1 MKKLNKFFAV
11 LVALAMMATLCV
23 SMAFAADPAPQGENV
38 DLIKTLTK
46 NAGTTTPN
54 ASFVFKIVKNTEK
67 GDSHAVAIADQTFTY
82 PAAEDALTQTK
93 DLDQIIETALASAP
107 NGMYVY
113 DVMEDAAASTQDSTS
128 QDGKTKN
135 TFTYSTKVYRVRVY
149 KSGTT
154 DAPVYKYTVAEVTNY
169 GTEDE
174 DEAKMPVT
182 PGTGEEESTIDVPF
196 ENKYVK
202 TNLVD
207 PDGNEPN
214 DDNDAAGL
222 FVQKNVTKDDS
233 GLYADKE
240 FAFTLNATA
249 PAVNTLSETKT
260 GYAYKVMKVK
270 TTGEEEVT
278 AKAGTLVP
286 GTPATV
292 NLKTNERLVFTDLDV
307 GTVINVKEA
316 DYSADFNASATLNGA
331 SAAIADGVDATASEA
346 GNKLYVTNESKND
359 TTPEGILISNLPYI
373 ALALVAIGGLVAY
386 VVVRRRNADE
396 A

>member
-1 MKKLNKFFAV
+1 
-11 LVALAMMATLCV
+11 
-23 SMAFAADPAPQGENV
+23 
-38 DLIKTLTK
+38 
-46 NAGTTTPN
+46 
-54 ASFVFKIVKNTEK
+54 
-67 GDSHAVAIADQTFTY
+67 
-82 PAAEDALTQTK
+82 
-93 DLDQIIETALASAP
+93 
-107 NGMYVY
+107 
-113 DVMEDAAASTQDSTS
+113 
-128 QDGKTKN
+128 
-135 TFTYSTKVYRVRVY
+135 
-149 KSGTT
+149 
-154 DAPVYKYTVAEVTNY
+154 
-169 GTEDE
+169 
-174 DEAKMPVT
+174 
-182 PGTGEEESTIDVPF
+182 
-196 ENKYVK
+196 
-202 TNLVD
+202 
-207 PDGNEPN
+207 
-214 DDNDAAGL
+214 
-222 FVQKNVTKDDS
+222 
-233 GLYADKE
+233 
-240 FAFTLNATA
+240 
-249 PAVNTLSETKT
+249 
-260 GYAYKVMKVK
+260 MKVK